1 MSNEHIDTPARLVAA
16 MLECAA
22 EHGWRSISLDEVG
35 ARVGLSSAETYSLC
49 ADKAQLLDLFARWAD
64 AASVADAGE
73 VPDNSDARYDAL
85 LDILMQRFEVLEPY
99 KHAVAKIVRDVAR
112 EPDTLVRI
120 LPQSQRSFMFLARAA
135 GFPHEGLR
143 GHMFA
148 KALSGVWL
156 ATQRVWL
163 RDRTD
168 DLSETMAALDRNLRR
183 AVEMPIIG
191 VPELRRAEEHGE

>member
-1 MSNEHIDTPARLVAA
+1 MNERHDDAPARLVTA

-22 EHGWRSISLDEVG
+22 ENGWGGVTLDDVG
-35 ARVGLSSAETYSLC
+35 ARAGLSGTETYALC

-64 AASVADAGE
+64 AASVADVGE
-73 VPDNSDARYDAL
+73 VPDNPEERYDAL

-99 KHAVAKIVRDVAR
+99 KDAVAKIVRDVVR

-120 LPQSQRSFMFLARAA
+120 LPQSQRSFMFLACAA
-135 GFPHEGLR
+135 GFPYEGAR

-148 KALSGVWL
+148 KALSAVWL

-168 DLSETMAALDRNLRR
+168 DLGETMAALDRNLRR
-183 AVEMPIIG
+183 AMEMPFLG
-191 VPELRRAEEHGE
+191 GP

>member
-1 MSNEHIDTPARLVAA
+1 MSKEHIDASTRLVAA

-22 EHGWRSISLDEVG
+22 EHGWRGITLDAVG
-35 ARVGLSSAETYSLC
+35 VRAGLSGAETYALC
-49 ADKAQLLDLFARWAD
+49 ADKAQLIDLFARWAD
-64 AASVADAGE
+64 AASLADAGE
-73 VPDNSDARYDAL
+73 VPDDPGARYDAL
-85 LDILMQRFEVLEPY
+85 LDILMQRFEVLVPY
-99 KHAVAKIVRDVAR
+99 KDAVAGILRDVAR
-112 EPDTLVRI
+112 EPCTLGRI

-148 KALSGVWL
+148 TALSAVWL

-183 AVEMPIIG
+183 AVEMPFLG
-191 VPELRRAEEHGE
+191 WPDLARADAHGE